1 MSNPVKYDQILDALQ
16 SLLEDK
22 DIGKISVSE
31 IARTAGIGKGSIYYY
46 FPSKEAILEALIE
59 RNYET
64 TLNTAKALAGQREV
78 SPFMRMAMLFQA
90 CRNSSKAFLRQDT
103 KISGI
108 STKDMLL
115 LHQKYL
121 NYLITE
127 LKPELALIIEQGIEN
142 GDIQFDHPAAL
153 AEIVLIVLAIKLDN
167 SLIPSSPSEIEDT
180 ITGLISLL
188 EKGTE
193 NPAGSLSFLMF

>member
-31 IARTAGIGKGSIYYY
+31 IARSAGIGKGSIYYY

-121 NYLITE
+121 NL
-127 LKPELALIIEQGIEN
+127 
-142 GDIQFDHPAAL
+142 
-153 AEIVLIVLAIKLDN
+153 
-167 SLIPSSPSEIEDT
+167 SLIHI
-180 ITGLISLL
+180 
-188 EKGTE
+188 
-193 NPAGSLSFLMF
+193 